1 MEKQLAVEVKEHL
14 LQKIVLFWRNLRDD
28 ENGGYYGWL
37 SYDLQLDKKS
47 VKGCILNSR
56 ITWFFANAYTLY
68 KTGKITD
75 TDCLLAGF
83 SGRDLLAEAKHGY
96 EICNL
101 LKQFRLI
108 FCYSLFPYKC
118 ILICTGFYF
127 STINKNG
134 FSRNFT
140 QIKKSIGHFSKN
152 TFCAWCKMNAS
163 KSRKSCMIWGW
174 STFKKKHE
182 IDISF
187 TIQLHGTG

>member
-1 MEKQLAVEVKEHL
+1 MLHFYGVTINNLYVIK
-14 LQKIVLFWRNLRDD
+14 LFAF
-28 ENGGYYGWL
+28 
-37 SYDLQLDKKS
+37 
-47 VKGCILNSR
+47 C
-56 ITWFFANAYTLY
+56 
-68 KTGKITD
+68 
-75 TDCLLAGF
+75 
-83 SGRDLLAEAKHGY
+83 Y

-174 STFKKKHE
+174 CTFKKKHE

-187 TIQLHGTG
+187 TIQLHGTGWIITIHVRVKYNLQKCSWRYWFYSFIGRIQVS